1 MTDVSRLINQIED
14 YLKPTK
20 PGQYAVAVSR
30 RFLVDVLAQLSQHE
44 QRIAAIET
52 AASRATNDLVAELYA
67 LRASSHHYYAMI
79 SSGNHYEVIAS
90 FDTHPPQSVIQDLAE
105 RAKMTVYVIRAVH
118 VAEAITAADA
128 AEEAAWLAQQQH
140 SGLAVSVPVEEV

>member
-44 QRIAAIET
+44 QRIAAIEMD
-52 AASRATNDLVAELYA
+52 ASQSTNDLVAELYE
-67 LRASSHHYYAMI
+67 LRRVRTEQI
-79 SSGNHYEVIAS
+79 
-90 FDTHPPQSVIQDLAE
+90 
-105 RAKMTVYVIRAVH
+105 
-118 VAEAITAADA
+118 
-128 AEEAAWLAQQQH
+128 
-140 SGLAVSVPVEEV
+140 GLAVSASVES